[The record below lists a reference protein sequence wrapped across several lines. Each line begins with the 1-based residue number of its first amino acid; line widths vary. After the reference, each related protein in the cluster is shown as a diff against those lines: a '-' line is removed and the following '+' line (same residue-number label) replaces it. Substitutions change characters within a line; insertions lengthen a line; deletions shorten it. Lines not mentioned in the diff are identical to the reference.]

1 LSADIP
7 GIETRPTRWNEGG
20 GETGALIRS
29 LDWSA
34 TPLGP
39 TDGWPNSLKVAIGIL
54 LHSRHPMFLWWG
66 PELIQFYNDAYT
78 PSFGQGKH
86 PAAMGQAGRDCWQE
100 IWPIIGP
107 QIDDVMTHGKPS
119 WNEDHLVPIFRNDR
133 LEECYWTYGYS
144 PVIGDDGNV
153 DGTLV
158 VCTETTARVIAQ
170 RRLES
175 ARALL
180 EATAAA
186 TDRSALVRS
195 AADVLAG
202 ATSDIP
208 FALLFTI
215 AGPTR
220 TQQLAEA
227 VGMSH
232 DDFAARF
239 GDAFVAQ
246 LPALAGR
253 DDTTGVVHPLPAG
266 LPGGTWPE
274 HPTAAFVAPLCKTPG
289 DVPNGYVV
297 FGLSPRLP
305 FDDRYRDFLTQLAA
319 HICTA
324 QVRID
329 AQRVRAALLS
339 ELESANRAKD
349 EFLAMLGHEL
359 RNPLSPIV
367 TALELMKLHRDGGES
382 ERTVI
387 ERQVEHLIRLVDD
400 LLDVS
405 KITRGKIELKR
416 EVVELAE
423 VVANAVHMASVLLEQ
438 RNHTLIVDVA
448 RSGLAWEGD
457 PVRLAQVLANLLTN
471 AARYTP
477 PGGRIQLSAH
487 RDADQIRVSVS
498 DNGVGIAPDMLPR
511 IFELFVQ
518 GRRSLDRAEGG
529 LGLGLTLAR
538 SLVTLHGGTISAF
551 SDGLGKG
558 TTFTIRL
565 PAPSAAVVAGKRR
578 AAAHGKPPLAA
589 HGKRVLVVD
598 DNVDAA
604 EMLGELLEESGHEVL
619 LANDPI
625 AALKSIEEQ
634 NPDVAVVDIGL
645 PVMDGYQLAERIRQ
659 NLPGSHC
666 RLVALSGYGQE
677 HDYARSKQ
685 AGFVEHLV
693 KPVDLATLLRVV
705 DA

>member
-1 LSADIP
+1 MSADNP
-7 GIETRPTRWNEGG
+7 RNQERPTRWNEGG
-20 GETGALIRS
+20 GEAGALLRS
-29 LDWSA
+29 IDWSA

-39 TDGWPNSLKVAIGIL
+39 ADGWPNGLKMVIGIL

-66 PELIQFYNDAYT
+66 PELIQFYNDAYM

-107 QIDDVMTHGKPS
+107 QIDDVMTHGKS
-119 WNEDHLVPIFRNDR
+119 TWNEDHLVPIFRNGR
-133 LEECYWTYGYS
+133 LEEVYWTYGYS
-144 PVIGDDGNV
+144 PVIGDDGDV

-158 VCTETTARVIAQ
+158 VCTETTARVVAQ
-170 RRLES
+170 RRLET

-180 EATAAA
+180 EGTAAA
-186 TDRSALVRS
+186 GDRPALVRS

-202 ATSDIP
+202 ASSDIP
-208 FALLFTI
+208 FALLFTVGDSPR
-215 AGPTR
+215 ALH
-220 TQQLAEA
+220 LAEA
-227 VGMSH
+227 VGMSR
-232 DDFAARF
+232 DDVATRF
-239 GDAFVAQ
+239 GATFVAE
-246 LPALAGR
+246 LPALAIHG
-253 DDTTGVVHPLPAG
+253 DPPGVVHQLPPG
-266 LPGGTWPE
+266 LPGGPWPE
-274 HPTAAFVAPLCKTPG
+274 HPTAAFVTPLCKTAG
-289 DVPNGYVV
+289 DAPNGFVA

-305 FDDRYRDFLTQLAA
+305 FDDAYRGFLTQLAA

-329 AQRVRAALLS
+329 AQRVRAGLLS

-367 TALELMKLHRDGGES
+367 TALELMKLHRDGGDT
-382 ERTVI
+382 ERNVI
-387 ERQVEHLIRLVDD
+387 ERQVEHLVRLVDD

-423 VVANAVHMASVLLEQ
+423 VVNSAVHMASVLLEQ
-438 RNHTLIVDVA
+438 RNHELIVDVP
-448 RSGLAWEGD
+448 RVGLAWEGD

-477 PGGRIQLSAH
+477 HGGRIQLTAL
-487 RDADQIRVSVS
+487 RDADQVTIRVS

-518 GRRSLDRAEGG
+518 GQRSLDRAEGG
-529 LGLGLTLAR
+529 LGLGLTLAK
-538 SLVTLHGGTISAF
+538 SLVTLHGGTIGAA

-565 PAPSAAVVAGKRR
+565 PAPSPAVVAGKRLPAPASKPR
-578 AAAHGKPPLAA
+578 ATR
-589 HGKRVLVVD
+589 GKRVLVVD

-604 EMLGELLEESGHEVL
+604 EMLGELLEESGHEVM

-625 AALKSIEEQ
+625 AALKSIEERK
-634 NPDVAVVDIGL
+634 PDVAVVDIGL

-659 NLPGSHC
+659 SLPGRDC

-677 HDYARSKQ
+677 HDFARSKQ